1 MTSFESDS
9 SHIRG
14 RVVVLEDIAHHV
26 ARGITGAVRLLLVED
41 NAVFAEATAEYLKLS
56 GLDVF
61 IAGNGKDALQAV
73 GVFRPEIILCD
84 LRLPDMS
91 GLDLL
96 QAFRLVPDTED
107 AVLAL
112 HSAVSEVD
120 LQLIE
125 HEANA
130 QIDLFLSKP
139 LTKEKIQCL
148 LRVLD
153 DKHTKERSEAAT
165 G

>member
-1 MTSFESDS
+1 MTSLAS
-9 SHIRG
+9 
-14 RVVVLEDIAHHV
+14 
-26 ARGITGAVRLLLVED
+26 GITTGAVRLLLVED
-41 NAVFAEATAEYLKLS
+41 NAVLAEATAEYLKLS

-61 IAGNGKDALQAV
+61 IAGDGKDALQAV

-84 LRLPDMS
+84 LRLPDIS

-96 QAFRLVPDTED
+96 QAFRLNPDTED

-112 HSAVSEVD
+112 HLAVSEVD
-120 LQLIE
+120 L

-148 LRVLD
+148 LHVLD
-153 DKHTKERSEAAT
+153 GKHKLRSR
-165 G
+165 